1 MTTSATEP
9 PSPEP
14 SAAGRP
20 DTPKAHVPR
29 QPRDRAGRNA
39 QPDLAPQD
47 SRLPAPRTRRRAA
60 AKGKV
65 EVEVDA
71 NTGAK
76 AEVDTKA
83 EAAKDPAPSRPAR
96 RESEPL
102 APVPPEQLGSGLYPF
117 LDRQHTLLRDIARD
131 TGDTFRFVLIVVV
144 LVLAVAGAAFGVG
157 YLLHNMPLASAA
169 GAGTLLLTGWGVAR
183 SARANRRRREQA
195 GAAPQQRQ
203 QRRSNARSR
212 KGR

>member
-47 SRLPAPRTRRRAA
+47 SRLPAPRTRRQAA

-65 EVEVDA
+65 D
-71 NTGAK
+71 AK
-76 AEVDTKA
+76 AGA

-169 GAGTLLLTGWGVAR
+169 GTGTLLLTGWGVAR

-203 QRRSNARSR
+203 QPQRRSNARSR